1 MKGRPI
7 RLIAGNSGFTGRFE
21 FRTIERLVILEKVKR
36 NSKPDCA
43 YSPVGRPLKD
53 QRYYAVLCFGSLL
66 IWGDLVYLLVDF
78 GPT

>member
-43 YSPVGRPLKD
+43 YSPIGRPLKD
-53 QRYYAVLCFGSLL
+53 
-66 IWGDLVYLLVDF
+66 
-78 GPT
+78 